1 MEKKG
6 IPVPDMICTLKVA
19 RNALVTD
26 DDRDL
31 ESYSLQYLRYYL
43 GLYQSEDKKQ
53 RKAHDAL
60 DDVYFLRDLYKYLEK
75 NFTLSTENML
85 LISKQPQIMRVM
97 TFGQYEGKTFE
108 EIEREDRGYLEWIV
122 AKMVDKPDL
131 QWNAQLA
138 LDKGSRGR
146 TQSLF

>member
-1 MEKKG
+1 VLEKKG

-60 DDVYFLRDLYKYLEK
+60 DDVYFLRDLYKY
-75 NFTLSTENML
+75 
-85 LISKQPQIMRVM
+85 
-97 TFGQYEGKTFE
+97 
-108 EIEREDRGYLEWIV
+108 
-122 AKMVDKPDL
+122 
-131 QWNAQLA
+131 
-138 LDKGSRGR
+138 
-146 TQSLF
+146 